1 MTVPPRPPHSP
12 FQTAADN
19 MNTLADH
26 QRQGRGWGNGTP
38 PGQRQGG
45 PKPDMSKGGN
55 TAAQTNAFL
64 GSLPSDPANAP
75 TGGRGHD
82 HGPSGNSSVPGAD
95 FMSDEDIR
103 AFCEYIRKDSR
114 NRATERAMDADHLEA
129 VLRTIPD
136 VHGSRSGSRARARRV
151 SRWLKKIAAAEKAQ
165 QKYAAMLYGT
175 FTREFETELK
185 RLSPGRPKQQNR
197 RAPFQFG
204 R

>member
-1 MTVPPRPPHSP
+1 MSFPPRPIQAPAP
-12 FQTAADN
+12 FQTSPDN
-19 MNTLADH
+19 INRRADH
-26 QRQGRGWGNGTP
+26 QKQARTGAN
-38 PGQRQGG
+38 GQR
-45 PKPDMSKGGN
+45 PNMNKNGN
-55 TAAQTNAFL
+55 SAAATNAFL
-64 GSLPSDPANAP
+64 AGLPSDPANTP
-75 TGGRGHD
+75 TGGHD
-82 HGPSGNSSVPGAD
+82 HGSSGSSVPGAD

-114 NRATERAMDADHLEA
+114 NQATERAMDADHLEA

-151 SRWLKKIAAAEKAQ
+151 SRWLKKIAAADKAK